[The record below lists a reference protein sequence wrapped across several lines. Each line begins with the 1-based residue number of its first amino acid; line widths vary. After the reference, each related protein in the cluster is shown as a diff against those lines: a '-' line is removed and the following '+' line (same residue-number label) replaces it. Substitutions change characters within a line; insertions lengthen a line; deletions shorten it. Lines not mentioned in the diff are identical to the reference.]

1 MSIAVKVL
9 SLRRS
14 EGSPNEATAASK
26 QMIMS
31 ALEKSWP
38 GDRTLPVSVLESN
51 LHGLTKAILWAAIN
65 ELWET
70 GAIEFAYSE
79 GWSVGVRLIPKDLAR
94 LGPAYSR
101 NAARR

>member
-31 ALEKSWP
+31 ALEETWP
-38 GDRTLPVSVLESN
+38 GDHILPVSVLESN
-51 LHGLTKAILWAAIN
+51 LDGLTKVLVQAAIN
-65 ELWET
+65 ELWEA
-70 GAIEFAYSE
+70 GAIGFAYSE
-79 GWSVGVRLIPKDLAR
+79 GWSVGVRLTPKDLAHHK
-94 LGPAYSR
+94 LAYSLKTGR
-101 NAARR
+101 S